1 MSAKTAPHCPH
12 QLDTSDAVEELENPG
27 SEAEKEDNA
36 NTANPQPAM
45 ALKNTKAR
53 LTSLVKMGAFEDAAR
68 FFDFRG
74 ALAFLLAVVVATIAP
89 NSLVYRS
96 ITVPRSS

>member
-1 MSAKTAPHCPH
+1 M
-12 QLDTSDAVEELENPG
+12 EELENPG
-27 SEAEKEDNA
+27 SSAENDNNA
-36 NTANPQPAM
+36 NTANPQPAI
-45 ALKNTKAR
+45 ALKKAKAL
-53 LTSLVKMGAFEDAAR
+53 LTSLVKMGAFVEAAR

-74 ALAFLLAVVVATIAP
+74 ALAFLLAVVVATFAP